1 MNFDSL
7 CEKLL
12 DYLSD
17 DPNFCALTGLNKN
30 LGDLPDPGKN
40 KLIQKQ
46 GKLRLLSKLVSQID
60 VESLDAD
67 QKIDLKLIE
76 LTIERENV
84 AFELE
89 IDGVLEIFKKPVA
102 CAMIIDPIYNFLVN
116 DPREEKFRVVNIVS
130 RLQKIP
136 ELLRS
141 TQRNLN
147 KPLKRWVRIE
157 LECLDSLT
165 DLFMA
170 IKTFAKECEFKNMKI
185 VENAIAKSQA
195 SISLYKTFL
204 EDVDCSDKLFIGI
217 DATKRVVKSNGITMS
232 LSEIHEL
239 AREFNIENNKKISEF
254 KDRLISKYSLD
265 AKSSTQDVQS
275 FLNDKFRCD
284 DILKEY
290 DKSKSA
296 VAEFIKERD
305 LFEIP
310 SDQEFTI
317 LKTPSFM
324 SSLIPAGAMCPP
336 LALREGIKRSLIFL
350 TIDDN
355 NSSDHNLLT
364 IPPMMIHEGIPGH
377 HLQFS
382 YAAKHK
388 SIIRNIFSANDLS
401 EGWATY
407 LEEYILELGLNEEL
421 SLEMSFIIKRD
432 VARLGA
438 RVAIDLYFM
447 SGDKSY
453 LEIGSD
459 FDRDLEDPFELAKS
473 LLISICG
480 FSDARADGELNWYS
494 MERGYPMTYLI
505 GNKLIKDLK
514 TKLGMPDKEFHQFI
528 LKQGNIP
535 LSFLS

>member
-275 FLNDKFRCD
+275 FLNDKFKCD